1 MTVSSLS
8 WYPCFLFAVALATS
22 SAITVAP
29 GGKAWASVETAT
41 WRALSVLSAA
51 VAVAIPLL
59 RTPQPKW
66 LMRVFQGFAV
76 LATLVVL
83 MMVGG
88 RLQIALRSWLHLD
101 EVTIANNFPRTG
113 KKARPKNAVRGKRFH
128 CAKCRKRSPRP
139 VKTPAPW
146 YCPACQQETA
156 ASPRGIEASE
166 GPDAHLSRNK
176 R

>member
-8 WYPCFLFAVALATS
+8 WYLCFLFAVALAAS

-59 RTPQPKW
+59 RIPQPKW
-66 LMRVFQGFAV
+66 LMRVFRGFAV
-76 LATLVVL
+76 LATSVVL

-88 RLQIALRSWLHLD
+88 
-101 EVTIANNFPRTG
+101 
-113 KKARPKNAVRGKRFH
+113 
-128 CAKCRKRSPRP
+128 
-139 VKTPAPW
+139 
-146 YCPACQQETA
+146 
-156 ASPRGIEASE
+156 
-166 GPDAHLSRNK
+166 
-176 R
+176 